1 VGRVGT
7 VGLDLATNVFQVQGA
22 DVSGAVIFRKNC
34 GDRKCLCFSQAS
46 LLARWRWRFATLDAA
61 RGRRVVFCEKVKSRR
76 GYKEAPLSGGQ
87 RKGLCQILHKLA
99 RDPQVRG
106 FKSFREAVVGES
118 EGMAGLIALAAFGE
132 QAGQGHCRSQLPG
145 ERRLRACNSE
155 RFGQAVHG

>member
-7 VGLDLATNVFQVQGA
+7 VGLDLGTNVFQVQGA

-76 GYKEAPLSGGQ
+76 GYKAAPCLEA
-87 RKGLCQILHKLA
+87 
-99 RDPQVRG
+99 
-106 FKSFREAVVGES
+106 
-118 EGMAGLIALAAFGE
+118 
-132 QAGQGHCRSQLPG
+132 
-145 ERRLRACNSE
+145 SE
-155 RFGQAVHG
+155 RGYARSSISWRTILRSAVSNLSVKRS